1 MNIIPIKNQI
11 ASWVQSRPTLK
22 DFENKI
28 TKWCDALPRKYSS
41 SYPTLD
47 HPVGQYASPSNNLYP
62 TSLAEAL
69 LWKLGKWNT
78 FKTFVSNYANQN
90 PPLPEKG
97 IVFYAFARHLAEEKK
112 PIFDQHALRAAWT
125 VCNTTVDMD
134 RVFKDSLF
142 NRKGKWR
149 QTGSGKEFGSCYDFF
164 QELIVSFMPYNYTR
178 KTLVVLDKFLMPLGQ
193 TIKDEAID
201 LAAYKKYSGKN
212 IT

>member
-78 FKTFVSNYANQN
+78 FKTFVSNYANQY
-90 PPLPEKG
+90 P
-97 IVFYAFARHLAEEKK
+97 
-112 PIFDQHALRAAWT
+112 
-125 VCNTTVDMD
+125 
-134 RVFKDSLF
+134 
-142 NRKGKWR
+142 
-149 QTGSGKEFGSCYDFF
+149 
-164 QELIVSFMPYNYTR
+164 
-178 KTLVVLDKFLMPLGQ
+178 
-193 TIKDEAID
+193 
-201 LAAYKKYSGKN
+201 
-212 IT
+212 